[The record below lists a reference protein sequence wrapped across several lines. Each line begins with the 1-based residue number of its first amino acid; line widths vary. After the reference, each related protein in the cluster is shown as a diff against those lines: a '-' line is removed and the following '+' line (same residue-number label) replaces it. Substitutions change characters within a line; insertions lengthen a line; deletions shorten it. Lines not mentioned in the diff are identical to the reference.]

1 MRTLR
6 NAVAAL
12 WKAAFSLFIA
22 FVVLTAGYFAFCGWT
37 ETESGNWKYH
47 LPTDEMT
54 GEKDYSNEK
63 VGSFVDIEGRPWW
76 AVLAIFCYGE
86 IKFAVNEDYYSSSKQ
101 IKQVPLDSVFSSE
114 LGLGITQLRLK
125 FDDNEPTIK
134 KPWVMNNPWQ
144 AALPP
149 SPEVSEWSDNM
160 RKEIT
165 KQMKKHRRL
174 WIEFEVENTPY
185 IAKFDLTGFSREL
198 AKCSKIPDTS

>member
-1 MRTLR
+1 MRTLC
-6 NAVAAL
+6 NAVVAL
-12 WKAAFSLFIA
+12 WKAAFSLLIA
-22 FVVLTAGYFAFCGWT
+22 FVVLTAGYFTFCGWT
-37 ETESGNWKYH
+37 ETEPGTWKYH

-54 GEKDYSNEK
+54 GEKDYGNEK

-86 IKFAVNEDYYSSSKQ
+86 IMFAVNEDYYSSSKQ
-101 IKQVPLDSVFSSE
+101 IKQVALDSVFSSE

-125 FDDNEPTIK
+125 FDDNEATIK
-134 KPWVMNNPWQ
+134 KPWLMNNPWQ
-144 AALPP
+144 AVLPP

-198 AKCSKIPDTS
+198 AKCSKIPDTN